1 MTLIQN
7 FLSIRQSLP
16 GEVKLI
22 VVSKFKPVDSV
33 GEIYENTR
41 HLDFAES
48 RVQELLQKAPLLPEA
63 IHWHFI
69 GHLQTNKIK
78 SLIPFTKLIQS
89 VDSFRLLKEINRE
102 AERQDRVVGVLLQFY
117 IAQEET
123 KFGLSLEE
131 SCQMLESDEFKGLRN
146 IDIKGVMGM
155 ASFTENFQQVRQEFK
170 SLRSHYEYLKSNYFK
185 ERETFSEVSM
195 GMSGDYKIAVEE
207 GSTMVRVGS
216 LIFGE
221 R

>member
-102 AERQDRVVGVLLQFY
+102 AERQGKVVGVLLQFY
-117 IAQEET
+117 IASEDT
-123 KFGLSLEE
+123 KFGFS
-131 SCQMLESDEFKGLRN
+131 LRN
-146 IDIKGVMGM
+146 H
-155 ASFTENFQQVRQEFK
+155 ARCLNQTN
-170 SLRSHYEYLKSNYFK
+170 LK
-185 ERETFSEVSM
+185 VS
-195 GMSGDYKIAVEE
+195 GISI
-207 GSTMVRVGS
+207 
-216 LIFGE
+216 
-221 R
+221 

>member
-22 VVSKFKPVDSV
+22 VVSKFKPVDSI

-117 IAQEET
+117 IAREET

-131 SCQMLESDEFKGLRN
+131 SCQLLESDEFKGLRN

-155 ASFTENFQQVRQEFK
+155 ASFTENFQQVRKEFK
-170 SLRSHYEYLKSNYFK
+170 SLRSHYGYLKTNYFK
-185 ERETFSEVSM
+185 ESETFSEVSM

>member
-22 VVSKFKPVDSV
+22 VVSKFKPGDSV
-33 GEIYENTR
+33 RELVENTR

-63 IHWHFI
+63 IRWHFI
-69 GHLQTNKIK
+69 GHLQTNKIR

-102 AERQDRVVGVLLQFY
+102 AERQGKVVGVLLQFH
-117 IAQEET
+117 IASEET
-123 KFGLSLEE
+123 KYGFSFEE
-131 SCQMLESDEFKGLRN
+131 SCQMLESDEFKGLSN

-155 ASFTENFQQVRQEFK
+155 ASFTENFQQVRKEFK
-170 SLRSHYEYLKSNYFK
+170 SLRSHYEYLKTNYFK
-185 ERETFSEVSM
+185 ESETFSEVSM